1 MISILIPV
9 FNFETFSLVNELS
22 RQLDESGVDGEIL
35 VFDDFSASSYR
46 KVNNPLIDLN
56 HVVYKELDKNY
67 GRTTIRQLLASNA
80 HYEWLLF
87 LDCDS
92 RILKT
97 DFLKRYLSAFRQ
109 NFDVCVGG
117 RAYPS
122 GPVDCSKKLHWKYG
136 TKRESLKGNKTAFHS
151 NNFCIKKEV
160 FRQIYFPAF
169 LKEYG
174 HEDTWIGIELERLG
188 KSIKYIDNAVEH
200 IQIENTDNFLSKTEQ
215 ALRNLLQ
222 LKTVVDKQTIA
233 RHVSLFKAYSFI
245 NITHLEFLV
254 NFVCGIFKSR
264 IVQNLNSCN
273 PSLLFFDFY
282 RLHRL
287 IQMSKR
293 KSN

>member
-9 FNFETFSLVNELS
+9 FNFETVPLVNELS
-22 RQLDESGVDGEIL
+22 RQLDDLGIDGEIL
-35 VFDDFSASSYR
+35 VFDDFSTPSFR
-46 KVNNPLIDLN
+46 KKNNPLIDVN
-56 HVVYKELDKNY
+56 HVVYKELDKNH
-67 GRTTIRQLLASNA
+67 GRTSIRQLLASQA

-92 RILKT
+92 RILRG
-97 DFLKRYLSAFRQ
+97 DFLKRYLSAFSQ

-117 RAYPS
+117 RSYPP

-136 TKRESLKGNKTAFHS
+136 TIRESLKGDKTAFQS

-160 FRQIYFPAF
+160 FQQIQFPAF

-174 HEDTWIGIELERLG
+174 HEDTWIGIELERSG

-200 IQIENTDNFLSKTEQ
+200 IQIENTENFLNKTEE

-222 LKTVVDKQTIA
+222 LKNVASKKTIA
-233 RHVSLFKAYSFI
+233 KHVSLFKAYSFI
-245 NITHLEFLV
+245 NSAHLEFV
-254 NFVCGIFKSR
+254 VDFISGIFKSR

-287 IQMSKR
+287 IQISRSK
-293 KSN
+293 SY

>member
-9 FNFETFSLVNELS
+9 FNFEIVPLVNELIQ
-22 RQLDESGVDGEIL
+22 QLEELDIQGEIL
-35 VFDDFSASSYR
+35 VFDDFSTPSCRNINKSLIGL
-46 KVNNPLIDLN
+46 NN
-56 HVVYKELDKNY
+56 VVYKELDKNY
-67 GRTTIRQLLASNA
+67 GRTSIRQLLASQA

-92 RILKT
+92 RILKS
-97 DFLKRYLSAFRQ
+97 DFLRSYLSAFKQ
-109 NFDVCVGG
+109 NFDVYVGG
-117 RAYPS
+117 RTYPTA
-122 GPVDCSKKLHWKYG
+122 PADCSKKLHWKYG
-136 TKRESLKGNKTAFHS
+136 TKRESIKGKKTAFQS

-160 FRQIYFPAF
+160 FQQIQFPVF

-174 HEDTWIGIELERLG
+174 HEDTWIGIELERSG
-188 KSIKYIDNAVEH
+188 KSIQYIDNAVEH
-200 IQIENTDNFLSKTEQ
+200 VQIETAENFLKKTEQ

-222 LKTVVDKQTIA
+222 LKTVASKKTIA

-245 NITHLEFLV
+245 NSANLEFVV
-254 NFVCGIFKSR
+254 NFISGIFKSR

-287 IQMSKR
+287 IQISRSK
-293 KSN
+293 